1 MAAKMIFFNNI
12 KTIRK
17 NVRVRVCWFIIS
29 QAFCGKNIFFPLICY
44 SKVYIYLF
52 SVFPLSQEVQ
62 VPYGAVFYLFFYS
75 NSMLA
80 LVSQGLAVKC
90 KLPVGQNPSLVLTKG
105 KSFKKCDHNHSIH
118 FLFYVLLLYILYV
131 IKSGCFSQ
139 SPAFFS

>member
-52 SVFPLSQEVQ
+52 SFFPLNLLLKSFYLSFFFFSSCPGGTSSTYVLQLFHMEHAL
-62 VPYGAVFYLFFYS
+62 YFYLFSEVFY
-75 NSMLA
+75 A
-80 LVSQGLAVKC
+80 LYKTGTIC
-90 KLPVGQNPSLVLTKG
+90 T
-105 KSFKKCDHNHSIH
+105 
-118 FLFYVLLLYILYV
+118 FYLNIYK
-131 IKSGCFSQ
+131 IKVNTTF
-139 SPAFFS
+139 